1 MDISGKTALITGAS
15 MGIGAVFARRFAAD
29 GAHLVLVARS
39 QDKLELIAQELREG
53 GAKVTVLA
61 ADLSLPDAAERLHV
75 ATETLGIEV
84 DILVNNAGFGSHGQ
98 VVNADADRLGE
109 QIQLNCGT
117 LVGATTRYL
126 PRMVERGFGA
136 VINIAS
142 TAAFQPVPHMAVYGA
157 TKAFVLSF
165 TRALWA
171 ETQGTGVKVLAVC
184 PGATDTPFFDT
195 AGDAAAVGSL
205 RTPEQVVDTALV
217 ALRGNKP
224 SVVDGWLNAL
234 VARVAVKLLPEKL
247 VIAAAE
253 RSVRP
258 ARQPVG

>member
-1 MDISGKTALITGAS
+1 MNISGKTALITGAS
-15 MGIGAVFARRFAAD
+15 MGIGAVFARRLAAE
-29 GAHLVLVARS
+29 GARLVLAARS
-39 QDKLELIAQELREG
+39 QDKLELMAQELREG
-53 GAKVTVLA
+53 GTEVTVLA
-61 ADLSLPDAAERLHV
+61 ADLSVPDAAERLHA
-75 ATETLGIEV
+75 ATDALGIEV

-98 VVNADADRLGE
+98 VVNADADRLAE
-109 QIQLNCGT
+109 QIQLNCTT
-117 LVGATTRYL
+117 LVGTTTRYL

-165 TRALWA
+165 TQALWA
-171 ETQGTGVKVLAVC
+171 ETQGTGVKALAVC

-205 RTPEQVVDTALV
+205 RTPEQVVDTALA

-224 SVVDGWLNAL
+224 SVVDGWLNSV

-247 VIAAAE
+247 VIAVAE

-258 ARQPVG
+258 ARQLVG